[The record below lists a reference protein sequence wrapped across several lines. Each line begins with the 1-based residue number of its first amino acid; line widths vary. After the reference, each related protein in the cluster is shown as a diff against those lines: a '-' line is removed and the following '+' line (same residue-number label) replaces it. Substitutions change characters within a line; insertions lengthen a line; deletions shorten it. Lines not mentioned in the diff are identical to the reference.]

1 MPVGYY
7 DAPTCGRVGE
17 AIRMAIIC
25 RIGFGFSAALMVAAM
40 MLGCPTFAAPAATD
54 TSPYAPVLQRIF
66 VTLDAKGA
74 DMTFGG
80 PIAIPLGISPHG
92 EAVPARELPPIKTDA
107 QAVVY
112 LFYRFEDDS
121 GYIVARFAKGGFT
134 AVRFDANFNFVTAA
148 AEPYGQPAA
157 ALSTE
162 AAQTML
168 SQELRDW
175 QAIDERLAA
184 HPAEFQR
191 R

>member
-1 MPVGYY
+1 VHYG
-7 DAPTCGRVGE
+7 CVGE
-17 AIRMAIIC
+17 TVKMRTMLQ
-25 RIGFGFSAALMVAAM
+25 IGFGFSAALMIAAM
-40 MLGCPTFAAPAATD
+40 TFGRLGLAAPAATD
-54 TSPYAPVLQRIF
+54 TSPYAPVLQKIF
-66 VTLDAKGA
+66 ATLDAKGA

-80 PIAIPLGISPHG
+80 PIAVPLGISPRG

-107 QAVVY
+107 QAIVY
-112 LFYRFEDDS
+112 LFYRLEDGS
-121 GYIVARFAKGGFT
+121 GYIIARFAKGGFT
-134 AVRFDANFNFVTAA
+134 AVRLDANFNFVTAA
-148 AEPYGQPAA
+148 TEPNGEPAV

-191 R
+191 H